1 MNDKYTKVFEI
12 FEQIDPMPEVISVKI
27 HDQAYTSLISVM
39 LSAQTRD
46 EKTVE
51 ASDNLFAVADTP
63 EEILKLSEEEIK
75 KLIKPVSFYNKKAVY
90 ILNMTKDL
98 IKRFNG
104 VVPDNRKDLMSLP
117 GVGRK
122 SSDIILRYVYGQPTI
137 AVDTHVHRVA
147 KRLGLVKTA
156 NADQTAAELEKNVPV
171 ELRYHAHDW
180 LITHGKE
187 VCKAVGV
194 PLCGQCPFKELCDFY
209 NKK

>member
-1 MNDKYTKVFEI
+1 MNDKYSKVFEI
-12 FEQIDPMPEVISVKI
+12 FEEIMPMPEVESVKI
-27 HDQAYTSLISVM
+27 HEEAYMSLVSVM

-51 ASDNLFAVADTP
+51 ASNNLFEVADTP
-63 EEILKLSEEEIK
+63 EKMLELTEEQIRE
-75 KLIKPVSFYNKKAVY
+75 LIRPVSFYNKKAVY

-98 IKRFNG
+98 LTRFNG
-104 VVPDNRKDLMSLP
+104 VVPDNRKDLMSMP

-147 KRLGLVKTA
+147 NRLGLVKTN
-156 NADQTAAELEKNVPV
+156 NADQTAAELEKNVPI

-194 PLCGQCPFKELCDFY
+194 PLCGQCPFKELCNFY